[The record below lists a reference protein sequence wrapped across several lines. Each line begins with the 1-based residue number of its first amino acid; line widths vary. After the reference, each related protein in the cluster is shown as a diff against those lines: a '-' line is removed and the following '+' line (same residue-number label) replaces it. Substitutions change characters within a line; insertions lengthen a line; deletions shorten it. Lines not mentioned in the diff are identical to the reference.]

1 MSYNLSHHS
10 HDEIVNIAFEKWTN
24 CHPDM
29 FLMSTD
35 GDKIYTQRIL
45 IQFYSP
51 LLSDMLEADLKEDVG
66 ISVPATT
73 NTLVNLMKVL
83 TTGIAVTKL
92 REDLDEIA
100 NIANI
105 IGIDFENWQIGAKR
119 KKAKFLAS
127 SSSREK
133 GVDKEVESSQKKG
146 VDKVPII
153 KTEKEKDYDKTPTAK
168 NTNLDLE
175 KALSSLHKKSSTC
188 NFCGKICERKDKL
201 KIHIGSHFK
210 LRTRNCQD
218 CGLSFKNQ
226 EQMDDHFPL
235 VHHKINRNTSH
246 QDDTSKSVAD
256 ILKERPIELPNIL
269 SALGK
274 NSKKCILC
282 GYNKVPPSKLKKH
295 VIIHFRSHT
304 HNCEE
309 CGLSF
314 KNQQQ
319 MDNHFPLVHDGESSV
334 KSVVNSSD
342 SLQQDLEMEEI
353 AEDENDSDS
362 QEENSLNEES
372 ETEDGEVGDGDEH
385 ELSEEIRDEEFM
397 I

>member
-1 MSYNLSHHS
+1 M
-10 HDEIVNIAFEKWTN
+10 
-24 CHPDM
+24 
-29 FLMSTD
+29 
-35 GDKIYTQRIL
+35 
-45 IQFYSP
+45 
-51 LLSDMLEADLKEDVG
+51 
-66 ISVPATT
+66 
-73 NTLVNLMKVL
+73 
-83 TTGIAVTKL
+83 
-92 REDLDEIA
+92 
-100 NIANI
+100 
-105 IGIDFENWQIGAKR
+105 
-119 KKAKFLAS
+119 
-127 SSSREK
+127 
-133 GVDKEVESSQKKG
+133 QK
-146 VDKVPII
+146 
-153 KTEKEKDYDKTPTAK
+153 
-168 NTNLDLE
+168 N
-175 KALSSLHKKSSTC
+175 SSTC

-256 ILKERPIELPNIL
+256 FLKERPIELPNIL
-269 SALGK
+269 SALDK
-274 NSKKCILC
+274 NSKECILC

-304 HNCEE
+304 HNCQE

-319 MDNHFPLVHDGESSV
+319 MDNHLPLVHDGESI
-334 KSVVNSSD
+334 VVNSSD
-342 SLQQDLEMEEI
+342 CLQQDLEMEEI
-353 AEDENDSDS
+353 AEDEDDSDS
-362 QEENSLNEES
+362 QEENSFNEET
-372 ETEDGEVGDGDEH
+372 ETEDGEVGDCDEQ

>member
-24 CHPDM
+24 SHPDM
-29 FLMSTD
+29 FLMSSD
-35 GDKIYTQRIL
+35 GEKIYTQRIL

-51 LLSDMLEADLKEDVG
+51 LLSDMLEADLKEEVG

-83 TTGIAVTKL
+83 TTGFAVTKL

-100 NIANI
+100 NIANM

-119 KKAKFLAS
+119 KKAKYLAS
-127 SSSREK
+127 GHKE
-133 GVDKEVESSQKKG
+133 GVEKEVKLSQKTG
-146 VDKVPII
+146 LDKVPII
-153 KTEKEKDYDKTPTAK
+153 KTEKEMDDEKIPTTK

-256 ILKERPIELPNIL
+256 FLKERPIELPNIL
-269 SALGK
+269 SALDK
-274 NSKKCILC
+274 NSKECILC

-295 VIIHFRSHT
+295 VMIHFRSHT
-304 HNCEE
+304 HNCQE

-319 MDNHFPLVHDGESSV
+319 MDNHFPLVHDGETSV
-334 KSVVNSSD
+334 KSVVNPF
-342 SLQQDLEMEEI
+342 QQDLEMEEI
-353 AEDENDSDS
+353 AEDGNDSDS
-362 QEENSLNEES
+362 QEENSFNEET
-372 ETEDGEVGDGDEH
+372 ETEDGEVGGDGDEH

>member
-29 FLMSTD
+29 FLMSSD

-119 KKAKFLAS
+119 KRTEKVVGKEEEVKS
-127 SSSREK
+127 SHKR
-133 GVDKEVESSQKKG
+133 G

-153 KTEKEKDYDKTPTAK
+153 KTEKEKDYDKTPAAK

-256 ILKERPIELPNIL
+256 FLKERPIELPNIL
-269 SALGK
+269 SALDK
-274 NSKKCILC
+274 NSKECILC

-304 HNCEE
+304 HNCQE

>member
-29 FLMSTD
+29 FLMSSD

-73 NTLVNLMKVL
+73 STLVNLMKVL

-105 IGIDFENWQIGAKR
+105 IGIDFENWQIGAKK
-119 KKAKFLAS
+119 KKAKYLAS
-127 SSSREK
+127 SSGREK
-133 GVDKEVESSQKKG
+133 GVGKEEVKSSHKRG

-153 KTEKEKDYDKTPTAK
+153 KTEIEKDYDKTPTAK

-256 ILKERPIELPNIL
+256 FLKERPIELPNIL

-334 KSVVNSSD
+334 KSVVNS
-342 SLQQDLEMEEI
+342 LQQDLEMEEI